1 MATVG
6 RVGGPATALPSLAIL
21 LLLLRLPLP
30 PPPLLPVLP
39 LLGPLPFS
47 RPPRSASPSL
57 GLAPA
62 VAPMPVAL
70 EYPQHLLSGKV
81 SRAFEGGKGYRK
93 EAQFPFAQ
101 DGHCGEGVS
110 HSGLV

>member
-1 MATVG
+1 
-6 RVGGPATALPSLAIL
+6 
-21 LLLLRLPLP
+21 
-30 PPPLLPVLP
+30 
-39 LLGPLPFS
+39 
-47 RPPRSASPSL
+47 
-57 GLAPA
+57 
-62 VAPMPVAL
+62 MPVAL